1 MYVEL
6 VRRFHVKCA
15 SGIDVPNAHH
25 LAERLTAHRSGIH
38 AQRSANFARN
48 SFQPLKAA
56 DLRVTRRVSEF
67 LLFYA
72 NTRDDLAVAN
82 FDLLEFTTR
91 EVNDDAANPSVA
103 HEQIRA
109 ASNDHQRNPALT
121 RKPDEP
127 REAFLGFRLDPE
139 LRRSSD
145 AHGCVLGHRLVQ
157 PGHTSPDHVLNLIKR
172 SNVL

>member
-91 EVNDDAANPSVA
+91 EENDDAANPSVA

-109 ASNDHQRNPALT
+109 ASTDHQGNAALT
-121 RKPDEP
+121 RKPDEA

-145 AHGCVLGHRLVQ
+145 AHGCVLGHRL
-157 PGHTSPDHVLNLIKR
+157 PPTRHPPPAHTFTVIPRTQL
-172 SNVL
+172 